1 MSTRHHKVITKV
13 LAGAAIA
20 VGLGVGGAAVASADP
35 NPSNTS
41 PNPYG
46 GLGCSCQATAPA
58 GSPDVKA
65 QIDKGLQEGHNA
77 WLPGLPPPAHPTQP
91 HP

>member
-1 MSTRHHKVITKV
+1 MTTQRHKAITKI
-13 LAGAAIA
+13 LISAAIA
-20 VGLGVGGAAVASADP
+20 VGLGVGGAAAASAEP
-35 NPSNTS
+35 NPNNTS

-65 QIDKGLQEGHNA
+65 EIDRGLQEGHTA

-91 HP
+91 QR